1 MIDRAANEQTK
12 GSDTMDWHGD
22 LPRGYHGA
30 YLIGSAASPALAV
43 PADTPQCH
51 NNKAKCAES
60 IEMAMHEKA
69 TRGDLPQKTEAAT

>member
-22 LPRGYHGA
+22 LPRGLLDRVGGKPSCSSRYA
-30 YLIGSAASPALAV
+30 
-43 PADTPQCH
+43 CR
-51 NNKAKCAES
+51 NNKAKWAES

-69 TRGDLPQKTEAAT
+69 TRGDLPQRAEAAT